1 MRALRRASV
10 RETDRHAESWEQ
22 KSKFPPNLKP
32 LLAALSLQ
40 AITLDEYDDNFF
52 SLMPIIFPYNKFT
65 MSVSCNF
72 DSFAVDIDTVSR
84 NL

>member
-1 MRALRRASV
+1 MF
-10 RETDRHAESWEQ
+10 AESWET

-52 SLMPIIFPYNKFT
+52 NLMPTIFPYNKFT
-65 MSVSCNF
+65 MSVRPPPLFSY
-72 DSFAVDIDTVSR
+72 SS
-84 NL
+84 